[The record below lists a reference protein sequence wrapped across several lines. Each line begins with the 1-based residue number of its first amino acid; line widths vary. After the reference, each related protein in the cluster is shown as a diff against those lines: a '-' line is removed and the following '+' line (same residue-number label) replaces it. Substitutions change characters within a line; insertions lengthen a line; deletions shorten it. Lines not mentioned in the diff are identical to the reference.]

1 MNSELYTY
9 SRSDNPTRKL
19 LETNLAI
26 LEKAKYGLSF
36 SSGLG
41 VLTCLSHLDIFD
53 NGVIASH
60 DLYGGTKRFFNE
72 VLSKEIKYLDFSGL
86 SNDQIGN
93 IFNNTTINIV
103 WIETPSNPLLETL
116 DISRISRLCHKYKK
130 YLVVDNTFLSP
141 IFQNPL
147 ELGCDIVIHSI
158 TKYINGMSDVVM
170 GCMMTNNDFF
180 YKKLKYLQNAM
191 GIIPSPFDCYLV
203 NRSIKTL
210 PLRMSKHEDNAKK
223 LVELLKVHPNIDKVI
238 YPKKIPKQM
247 KGCGGMIS
255 FYIKGDLSQTKSFLN
270 NLKMIPLAESLG
282 GVESLIEHPGL
293 MTHAS
298 INEDERKKLG
308 IADNLIRLSVGLE
321 NVEDIY
327 KDIEQ
332 SLSFI

>member
-1 MNSELYTY
+1 
-9 SRSDNPTRKL
+9 
-19 LETNLAI
+19 
-26 LEKAKYGLSF
+26 
-36 SSGLG
+36 
-41 VLTCLSHLDIFD
+41 
-53 NGVIASH
+53 
-60 DLYGGTKRFFNE
+60 
-72 VLSKEIKYLDFSGL
+72 
-86 SNDQIGN
+86 
-93 IFNNTTINIV
+93 
-103 WIETPSNPLLETL
+103 
-116 DISRISRLCHKYKK
+116 
-130 YLVVDNTFLSP
+130 
-141 IFQNPL
+141 
-147 ELGCDIVIHSI
+147 
-158 TKYINGMSDVVM
+158 
-170 GCMMTNNDFF
+170 
-180 YKKLKYLQNAM
+180 M
-191 GIIPSPFDCYLV
+191 GILPSPVDCELV

-247 KGCGGMIS
+247 MGCGGMIS

-293 MTHAS
+293 LTHAS

-332 SLSFI
+332 SLSFIF